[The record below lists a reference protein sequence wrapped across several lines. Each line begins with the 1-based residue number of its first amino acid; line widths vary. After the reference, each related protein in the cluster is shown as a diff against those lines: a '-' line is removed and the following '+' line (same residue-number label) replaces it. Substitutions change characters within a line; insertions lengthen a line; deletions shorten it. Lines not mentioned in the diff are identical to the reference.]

1 MTTFFRYFALSI
13 FIWIHSPLDSF
24 ALSVDSLKNLI
35 QHESNAF
42 KLYNLYNLLSDEYSN
57 SSQIDS
63 HRMCVRNMFNI
74 AKRTGKDSLI
84 SSAYL
89 NLSLNFNMSGDY
101 VSSLTQ
107 LNIALGYEKKCNNS
121 NRLALLYK
129 EIGICYK
136 YMFSYQ
142 LAKEYILKALLVYK
156 EDDHLNLNDRIYAHL
171 AETYLGLQNT
181 DSAFYCIQVA
191 NEYTNEKNDA
201 YGFARSLFIFAKVYD
216 AKGEDGLAATF
227 YSTCHQFCIKHKFSM
242 SLLNYELPYAQFL
255 FSKSESN
262 HAINIAQYGYQKA
275 YARNDISYM
284 KDLTRKI
291 KDIYLVQNKLDSA
304 YKYGILYQFY
314 SDSLLKIKKIFQ
326 DQNVNFQSYL
336 SNQQKEIDTQI
347 KISERNRVTQYVFI
361 FVLIMSFL
369 IVFFILAYSAY
380 INERHII
387 YLGVFLMIM
396 IFEFINL
403 LLFPLLN
410 KTTEQSP
417 ILMLSIMIGIG
428 AIIIP
433 IHHKIE
439 HWMIHL
445 LRNKN
450 KERHILRAKKTLE
463 ELN

>member
-1 MTTFFRYFALSI
+1 MLTFFKYFALSF
-13 FIWIHSPLDSF
+13 FIWISSPLDSI

-57 SSQIDS
+57 SSQLDS

-84 SSAYL
+84 SNAYL

-101 VSSLTQ
+101 ASSLAQ
-107 LNIALGYEKKCNNS
+107 LNLALEYEKRCNSSVN
-121 NRLALLYK
+121 LALLYK

-136 YMFSYQ
+136 YMLSYI
-142 LAKEYILKALLVYK
+142 LAKEFILKALTLSK
-156 EDDHLNLNDRIYAHL
+156 SDESLNERIYAHL
-171 AETYLGLQNT
+171 AETYLALQQT
-181 DSAFYCIQVA
+181 DSAFYYIQLA
-191 NEYTNEKNDA
+191 NEYANENTDP

-216 AKGEDGLAATF
+216 AKGELALASTF
-227 YSTCHQFCIKHKFSM
+227 YSTCHQFCLKHNFSM

-255 FSKSESN
+255 FHQKDLNQALS
-262 HAINIAQYGYQKA
+262 IAQFGYQKA
-275 YARNDISYM
+275 YAR
-284 KDLTRKI
+284 KDFGYI
-291 KDIYLVQNKLDSA
+291 KDITKTIKDIFLAQSNLDSA
-304 YKYGILYQFY
+304 FKYGILYQANA
-314 SDSLLKIKKIFQ
+314 DSLIEIKKIFQ
-326 DQNVNFQSYL
+326 DQNSNFQSYL
-336 SNQQKEIDTQI
+336 LNQKKEIDNQI
-347 KISERNRVTQYVFI
+347 KISERNRITQYVFT
-361 FVLIMSFL
+361 FVVILSLLIL
-369 IVFFILAYSAY
+369 LFILSYSAY
-380 INERHII
+380 INERHIT
-387 YLGVFLMIM
+387 YLGIFLMIM

-403 LLFPLLN
+403 LLFPILN

-417 ILMLSIMIGIG
+417 IIMLSIMISIG

-445 LRNKN
+445 LRTKN
-450 KERHILRAKKTLE
+450 KEQHLKRVKKTLE